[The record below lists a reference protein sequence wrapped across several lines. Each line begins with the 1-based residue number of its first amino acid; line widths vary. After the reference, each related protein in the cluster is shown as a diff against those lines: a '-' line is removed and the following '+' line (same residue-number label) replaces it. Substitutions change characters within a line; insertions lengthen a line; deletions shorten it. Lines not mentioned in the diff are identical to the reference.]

1 MVGNRVADPL
11 SGFFMAPAAVWRE
24 RAPHLSA
31 LGFKILMDLLLPPPY
46 RDLRVKELPYT
57 FRERELGHSKL
68 SNTVA
73 WDFVLLLLDKKV
85 GRYLPVQFVS
95 FCLVGGF
102 GACVHLAVLSGG
114 WWLGLDFLAAHTAAT
129 ATAMTTNFLMNNA
142 LTYRDRMLSGWR
154 MVAGWAELL
163 PGQLRGRPRQHRR
176 RVLASAG
183 RARLDG
189 FRVGGHPDRY
199 RLELRHD
206 TQADMGGLTSRLRR
220 PRGDPD
226 AGRLRRP
233 RGDPDA
239 GRRWRPR
246 GDPDAVRRRAALA
259 FLGAL
264 ACLVVLPAANYVA
277 FAGIPFDS
285 LPQYLLLLAF
295 LPVIAWPWLRGRW
308 CAVAGSWPMG
318 WLALALVVVGAG
330 VVAKSAL
337 LAGGGYEGFAAC
349 YRAIYRSEDYIRPRL
364 DDQPPGRCEK
374 AWANPLARFHATRV
388 DPELDFGPGDWNLSF
403 VNDSRFNFY
412 DWRGG
417 SLPRERLPFTAQWR
431 GVVSNPEPR
440 DLALTYV
447 GEARVWLGA
456 TPLTLP
462 PSYAAARTVE
472 LEMAPGRHGMVI
484 AYRFDDGYRTGGA
497 PPGLGPALRLVVR
510 SDEGSRPLRA
520 ASAPGNWRLAGRMVD
535 ALVDRGRTI
544 VLALFW
550 LGVVRA
556 HWKLLL
562 ATALAAGV
570 VYSQAGEWQVMGVD
584 VPMTLAL
591 VIPGIAVLA
600 RSRHPAGLAAAYW
613 CVAVLMLAQEA
624 GAAASLDAVLVRGG
638 GSDFLTYESLARSI
652 LNTGS
657 LEGGEAV
664 FHYQPL
670 FRYALFVERLLLGDG
685 DVLLLAFVRTALVLS
700 VLYMAWTFRAAEGRL
715 NAVLS
720 IASVALLLALVNTAE
735 VVSLLRRGVSEYPTW
750 IAFPVCFSLFFRA
763 RGGRTVVG
771 AFVLGLSGITRI
783 DQAPGLLWCSASA
796 GGPRCARASGASCSR
811 PACWRSWPSCRRRT
825 TTPTATGSYGPPRAR
840 RTKAIS
846 SSRPRGG
853 WRPGATTARAPRL
866 SSTSRTSSTP
876 AGTRSGWTV
885 RGPGPCTAGCRPSGS
900 RPWAPCSWPGS
911 VTGSGEGRGEPGSPE
926 ICAASRCC

>member
-1 MVGNRVADPL
+1 
-11 SGFFMAPAAVWRE
+11 
-24 RAPHLSA
+24 
-31 LGFKILMDLLLPPPY
+31 
-46 RDLRVKELPYT
+46 
-57 FRERELGHSKL
+57 
-68 SNTVA
+68 
-73 WDFVLLLLDKKV
+73 
-85 GRYLPVQFVS
+85 
-95 FCLVGGF
+95 
-102 GACVHLAVLSGG
+102 
-114 WWLGLDFLAAHTAAT
+114 
-129 ATAMTTNFLMNNA
+129 
-142 LTYRDRMLSGWR
+142 
-154 MVAGWAELL
+154 
-163 PGQLRGRPRQHRR
+163 
-176 RVLASAG
+176 
-183 RARLDG
+183 
-189 FRVGGHPDRY
+189 
-199 RLELRHD
+199 
-206 TQADMGGLTSRLRR
+206 MGGLTS
-220 PRGDPD
+220 
-226 AGRLRRP
+226 RLRRP

-264 ACLVVLPAANYVA
+264 ACLVVLPAANYVT
-277 FAGIPFDS
+277 FTGVPFDS
-285 LPQYLLLLAF
+285 APQYLCLLAL
-295 LPVIAWPWLRGRW
+295 LPVIAWPWLRRRW
-308 CAVAGSWPMG
+308 CVRFGSWPVG
-318 WLALALVVVGAG
+318 WLALALAVVVAG
-330 VVAKSAL
+330 VLAKSAL
-337 LAGGGYEGFAAC
+337 FAGGGYEGFAAC

-364 DDQPPGRCEK
+364 DDQPPGLCEK

-447 GEARVWLGA
+447 GEAQVWLGA

-497 PPGLGPALRLVVR
+497 PPGLGAVFRLMTR
-510 SDEGSRPLRA
+510 SDDGSRPLRPA
-520 ASAPGNWRLAGRMVD
+520 AAPARWRLAGRMVD
-535 ALVDRGRTI
+535 ALVVAVAI

-613 CVAVLMLAQEA
+613 CVAALMLAQEA
-624 GAAASLDAVLVRGG
+624 GAAASLDTVLVRRG
-638 GSDFLTYESLARSI
+638 GSDFLSYESFARSI

-670 FRYALFVERLLLGDG
+670 YRYALFVERLLLGDG
-685 DVLLLAFVRTALVLS
+685 DVLLPAFVRTALVMA
-700 VLYMAWTFRAAEGRL
+700 VLYLGWTFRAAEGRL

-750 IAFPVCFSLFFRA
+750 IAFPLFFSLFFRT
-763 RGGRTVVG
+763 RGGRT
-771 AFVLGLSGITRI
+771 ALAACVLGLSGITRI
-783 DQAPGLLWCSASA
+783 DQAPGLLWVFGVRGWAALRARQRSFLLAAGVLAVLAVMPAAHNYAYGDRLVWTTTSATHESNLQFTPA
-796 GGPRCARASGASCSR
+796 GWLAAWRDDGARAQAVQHLENVLYTGR
-811 PACWRSWPSCRRRT
+811 NTQRLDRSWPWPLYRGLQALWLTALGTVLVAGFGHGFRRRK
-825 TTPTATGSYGPPRAR
+825 GRAWESGDLR
-840 RTKAIS
+840 RLAV
-846 SSRPRGG
+846 
-853 WRPGATTARAPRL
+853 L
-866 SSTSRTSSTP
+866 LTP
-876 AGTRSGWTV
+876 AVFLAPFLFYQGVDGYYPRHIVIGYLAMGAVALYAAAV
-885 RGPGPCTAGCRPSGS
+885 RRNRHGAAAVPRN
-900 RPWAPCSWPGS
+900 
-911 VTGSGEGRGEPGSPE
+911 GRGAEDV
-926 ICAASRCC
+926 R